1 MPCMHK
7 VKPRS
12 LESIAFLPAML
23 EKHLEACAHAVFAK
37 HRKHQMSFLVCKYV
51 FIVSNEINLSTCCQ
65 QAL

>member
-12 LESIAFLPAML
+12 LENIAFLPAIL

-37 HRKHQMSFLVCKYV
+37 HRKHQMNFLVCKYV
-51 FIVSNEINLSTCCQ
+51 FTVNNEINLSTCCQ